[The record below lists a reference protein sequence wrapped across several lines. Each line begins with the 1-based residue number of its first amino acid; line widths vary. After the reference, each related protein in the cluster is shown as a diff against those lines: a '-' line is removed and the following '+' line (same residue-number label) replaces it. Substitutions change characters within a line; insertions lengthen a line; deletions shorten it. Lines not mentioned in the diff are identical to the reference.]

1 MGILASFI
9 CAYIVKFLVQFS
21 SSMIIV
27 RNSNYISVIIFLD
40 FVTSPHFNKMCEV
53 TKGAWSS
60 DIAKEKFD
68 TNLKVH
74 CVM

>member
-9 CAYIVKFLVQFS
+9 CIYTVKFLVQFS

-27 RNSNYISVIIFLD
+27 SNSNYVSVIIFLG
-40 FVTSPHFNKMCEV
+40 FVTCSHFTEMCEV
-53 TKGAWSS
+53 TKGAWPS